1 MEILDSL
8 IAMNDP
14 TRQPLCAAHDPNPHK
29 PDFALPA
36 GACDCHAH
44 VFGPGDRY
52 PFIPHGL
59 YTPADALPRDYRHM
73 LGALGLQ
80 RGVLVQP
87 SIYGTDNRAMLDAM
101 AQDRRRLRGIAVVPY
116 DIGTAEIERL
126 HGEGIRGVRCNIV
139 DLKFGKGVLP
149 LNELKSLASRI
160 KPFGWHVEFLMHVNE
175 FGDLDG
181 QLGDFPVDVVF
192 GHMGYVPTSLGTA
205 TAGFN
210 AMLRLMRDGKAWAKL
225 TAPYRQ
231 TMREMPYPDVDPTVQ
246 ILLEKAPD
254 RLLWGSDW
262 PHTFIKTGMPND
274 GDLFD
279 LFVHWVP
286 DAALRRKILV
296 TNPAKLYDFPQVEE

>member
-192 GHMGYVPTSLGTA
+192 GHMGYVPISLGTA